1 MTLIKHINIMYC
13 FTHKLRIRYGE
24 TDQMGYCYYG
34 NYAQFLEIGRVET
47 LRELGVSYKSLEESG
62 IMLPVAELNIK
73 YIKPSYY
80 DDLISI
86 KTTITKT
93 PSVKIEFDY
102 EIYNEKNELLTTA
115 YTKLVFVNKTN
126 MKPTFCPENLL
137 EKFTKLKNS

>member
-1 MTLIKHINIMYC
+1 MYS

-62 IMLPVAELNIK
+62 IMLPVSELNVK
-73 YIKPSYY
+73 YIKPSFY

-93 PSVKIEFDY
+93 PSVKIEFNY
-102 EIYNEKNELLTTA
+102 EIYNEKNELLTIA

-126 MKPTFCPENLL
+126 MKPTFCPDNLL
-137 EKFTKLKNS
+137 EKFKNL

>member
-1 MTLIKHINIMYC
+1 MYC

-115 YTKLVFVNKTN
+115 YTKLVFVNKIN

>member
-1 MTLIKHINIMYC
+1 MYS

-47 LRELGVSYKSLEESG
+47 LRELGVSYKSLENSG

-86 KTTITKT
+86 KTTIIKT
-93 PSVKIEFDY
+93 PSVKIEFEY
-102 EIYNEKNELLTTA
+102 EIYNEKGDLLTKA
-115 YTKLVFVNKTN
+115 YTKLVFVAKEN
-126 MKPTFCPENLL
+126 MKPCFCPDNLL
-137 EKFTKLKNS
+137 QKFKDLV

>member
-1 MTLIKHINIMYC
+1 MYC

-47 LRELGVSYKSLEESG
+47 LRELGVNYKSLEESG

-115 YTKLVFVNKTN
+115 YTKLVFVNKIN